1 MIVAYLHLFTLFMMV
16 PIFNSVARIDP
27 QLIEAAKDT
36 GASRWTI
43 LSALDEYLR
52 LRMRGE
58 LRRIQRELGITF
70 VHVTHTQ
77 LEATAVAD
85 VVVTVENQ
93 GSYVKITLDT
103 GDGEEFV
110 ANVLD
115 EDFYLDP
122 INIGDRAIATWSP
135 TSVRLLADRPGG
147 QMAAVPQPSVVAA

>member
-1 MIVAYLHLFTLFMMV
+1 M
-16 PIFNSVARIDP
+16 
-27 QLIEAAKDT
+27 IEAAKDT

-43 LSALDEYLR
+43 LSALDEYPC

-77 LEATAVAD
+77 LEATAVA
-85 VVVTVENQ
+85 TIENQ
-93 GSYVKITLDT
+93 GSYAKITLDT

-135 TSVRLLADRPGG
+135 TAVRLLADRPGG
-147 QMAAVPQPSVVAA
+147 QMAAVPQPSVVTA